1 MKTQQVKFILLSAA
15 LLAGSASFASAQDQ
29 PGSSHQLTP
38 SEVKGLLK
46 GASTVDRDRTLA
58 AYFKLE
64 AQQELDAALLHEE
77 MARMY
82 DSPMP
87 AGMKHSVAVDSKSHC
102 LYFAKNARKAAK
114 QDLNIAADFDER
126 ANWLSVPHP
135 KGGMHRP

>member
-1 MKTQQVKFILLSAA
+1 M
-15 LLAGSASFASAQDQ
+15 
-29 PGSSHQLTP
+29 
-38 SEVKGLLK
+38 
-46 GASTVDRDRTLA
+46 LA
-58 AYFKLE
+58 AYFKQE

-102 LYFAKNARKAAK
+102 LDFAKNARKATK
-114 QDLNIAADFDER
+114 QDSNIAVDFDER
-126 ANWLSVPHP
+126 ANLLSIPLP